1 MHDDPGYR
9 SSPPRPGAGQNCAEG
24 SLAEAD
30 PAAQNEPTLGAAPE
44 SNEGEG
50 SSGTPADISAPEEEL
65 LPNFRLNKVYEDR
78 VNQTNPL
85 TDWRWL
91 LVTALVAALGVGAGY
106 VFARANPPVVPV
118 PVQPTKLLANSL
130 SDQVQAQ
137 VDAAFQEVK
146 QGRYQ
151 EGHDQFIALRE
162 QHPEWWPL
170 DIEAA
175 RASLYRHDLLEAQRA
190 LHGIPPG
197 QGLSDQDFVLGL
209 LHLTNQELELAAA
222 SFASAAA
229 RNPARPDVYYF
240 WGECLRRIGKPR
252 EAAEKFH
259 SALLR
264 NQYEYAEGLYQLKLW
279 LSQIQA
285 DQEKSSGASAAINKA
300 LASPRPPYEALF
312 AAAAREIKT
321 KHFKEAADFLSR
333 AQGITEPS
341 VFRVIM
347 QDPSFV
353 EESTRPELAPFYK

>member
-1 MHDDPGYR
+1 M
-9 SSPPRPGAGQNCAEG
+9 
-24 SLAEAD
+24 
-30 PAAQNEPTLGAAPE
+30 
-44 SNEGEG
+44 
-50 SSGTPADISAPEEEL
+50 
-65 LPNFRLNKVYEDR
+65 
-78 VNQTNPL
+78 
-85 TDWRWL
+85 
-91 LVTALVAALGVGAGY
+91 
-106 VFARANPPVVPV
+106 PV
-118 PVQPTKLLANSL
+118 PVQPTKLLSNPL
-130 SDQVQAQ
+130 RDQVQAQ

-146 QGRYQ
+146 QGHYQ

-175 RASLYRHDLLEAQRA
+175 RASLYRHDPLEAQRA

-209 LHLTNQELELAAA
+209 LHLTNQELELAAV

-240 WGECLRRIGKPR
+240 WGECLRRNGKPQ

-285 DQEKSSGASAAINKA
+285 DQEETSGANAAINKA
-300 LASPRPPYEALF
+300 LASSRPSYEALF
-312 AAAAREIKT
+312 AAAARELKA
-321 KHFKEAADFLSR
+321 KHFKEAADFISR
-333 AQGITEPS
+333 AQVITEPS

-347 QDPSFV
+347 QDPSFF